1 MQIFKFLTSI
11 RMSMLL
17 LSTFAIAIGWATFIE
32 NDFGTQS
39 ARAVVYAATWFEVL
53 LVWLTFNL
61 IVTIVQARM
70 YRKGKWLILLFHAS
84 FVVIMIGATITRYI
98 GYEGMMHI
106 REGAESNNI
115 MSQYPYL
122 DLKIHSDD
130 KDVELSERL
139 MLSRLSSN
147 SFEKDIKIN
156 NKDVNVKL
164 VEYIPQAEYSLV
176 EKDGGSP
183 YLSLVISDENGPK
196 NIQLK
201 YGEYVVTKTTVIDFG
216 SNEKFGTNTIA
227 ISIVDGSLQMSHKD
241 TLNVL
246 SMDTRKSSKVEPS
259 TATKLEKRHLYT
271 AGEVNI
277 VLKDFYKSA
286 IKEVVSNP
294 SKKAKSLD
302 DALRFRVT
310 VAKQSK
316 EIIIFGKS
324 GKESLGK
331 RLNLNGV
338 QLLISFGSVRYELP
352 FSIELVDFQLDRYA
366 GSMSPSS
373 YASEVVLHDK
383 EKGINEPFR
392 IYMNH
397 ILEHRGFRL
406 FQSSYDRDELGT
418 ILSVS
423 YDPGTIP
430 TYIGY
435 IMLAIGMFLTMFQPG
450 NRFMKLR
457 EKARKMQGVA
467 TILFGLILSTNI
479 AYSSDAVKN
488 FTIDK
493 AHAEKFGEL
502 MSQHNGRLKPIN
514 TLAIEMLNKVHR
526 SDSIL
531 GMDANQAAL
540 GMMSNPFFWRKV
552 KMIKV
557 GHNQIKKIIGM
568 DKNEKYATFEQFF
581 EQPERMMNYKLGQM
595 AEDAVRTP
603 GAQRG
608 TFEKELIKV
617 DERVNVA
624 YMVYSGSLFNIFPD
638 ANSLDFKWL
647 STVEALQKFDKVRGL
662 EIRQLVLNYFNAL
675 EEASKSGDWTRANDT
690 LASIATYQKTNGSA
704 IYPNEQKIK
713 AELINNKLNI
723 FKNLMPFYLI
733 IGFALL
739 LLSLFSIIFE
749 KGSLKIVSKITA
761 MLLILFFIMHTFGL
775 ILRWYISGHAPW
787 SDAYESLI
795 YIGWATMLAGFL
807 FSKNSP
813 ITLAATSILTGLI
826 LFVAHLNWLDPQIT
840 NLVPVLKSYWLN
852 IHVSMITGS
861 YGFLGLGALLG
872 FISLILFAMKNSS
885 NEQRLERSILELTYL
900 TEMSLI
906 LGLSLLTVGNFL
918 GGVWANESWG
928 RYWGWDPKETWALVT
943 ILVYAVVI
951 HLRFIKS
958 IYSVF
963 VFNVAALISFSSVI
977 MTYFGVNFYL
987 SGLHSYAQGDP
998 VPIPIFV
1005 YYAVVIIAILIG
1017 LAARNR
1023 KINKNY

>member
-1 MQIFKFLTSI
+1 MQIFKLLTSI

-17 LSTFAIAIGWATFIE
+17 ISIFAIAIGWATFIE

-61 IVTIVQARM
+61 IVTMVQVKM
-70 YRKGKWLILLFHAS
+70 YRKGKWLVLLFHAS
-84 FVVIMIGATITRYI
+84 FVVIMIGASITRYI

-106 REGAESNNI
+106 REGSQSNNI

-122 DLKIHSDD
+122 GLKLHSESKDL
-130 KDVELSERL
+130 EFSERL
-139 MLSRLSSN
+139 MLSKLSSN

-176 EKDGGSP
+176 EKDGGAP

-196 NIQLK
+196 KIQLK
-201 YGEYVVTKTTVIDFG
+201 YGEYVVTKTAVIDFG

-227 ISIVDGSLQMSHKD
+227 INIVDGSLQMSHKE

-246 SMDTRKSSKVEPS
+246 SMDTRESSKAEPS
-259 TATKLEKRHLYT
+259 TSTKFQKRHLYT

-286 IKEVVSNP
+286 VKEVVSNP

-302 DALRFRVT
+302 DALRFNVT
-310 VAKQSK
+310 VGNQSK
-316 EIIIFGKS
+316 ELIIFGKS
-324 GKESLGK
+324 GRESLGK
-331 RLNLNGV
+331 RLSLNGV
-338 QLLISFGSVRYELP
+338 QVLISFGSVRYELP
-352 FSIELVDFQLDRYA
+352 FSVELVDFQLDRYA

-383 EKGINEPFR
+383 EEGLNEPFR

-406 FQSSYDRDELGT
+406 FQSSYDQDELGT

-423 YDPGTIP
+423 YDPGTMP

-435 IMLAIGMFLTMFQPG
+435 IMLAIGMFFAMFQPG

-457 EKARKMQGVA
+457 EKARKMQGIA

-479 AYSSDAVKN
+479 AYSSDAIKN
-488 FTIDK
+488 FTINK
-493 AHAEKFGEL
+493 AHAEKFSEL
-502 MSQHNGRLKPIN
+502 LSQHNGRLKPIN

-526 SDSIL
+526 SDTIL
-531 GMDANQAAL
+531 GMDANQVAL

-557 GHNQIKKIIGM
+557 GHDQIKKIIGM

-581 EQPERMMNYKLGQM
+581 EQPERMMKYKLGQM

-624 YMVYSGSLFNIFPD
+624 YMVYSGSLFNLFPD

-647 STVEALQKFDKVRGL
+647 STVEALQKFDKARAL
-662 EIRQLVLNYFNAL
+662 EVRQLVLNYFNAL
-675 EEASKSGDWTRANDT
+675 EEASKSGDWTKADVAV
-690 LASIATYQKTNGSA
+690 ASIATYQKTNGSA

-723 FKNLMPFYLI
+723 FKSLMPFYLI

-749 KGSLKIVSKITA
+749 KGSLKTVSKLTA

-795 YIGWATMLAGFL
+795 YIGWATMLAGFI

-872 FISLILFAMKNSS
+872 FISLILFAMKNPS
-885 NEQRLERSILELTYL
+885 NAQRLERSILELTYL

-906 LGLSLLTVGNFL
+906 LGLALLTVGNFL

-963 VFNVAALISFSSVI
+963 VFNVAALISFSSVV

-998 VPIPIFV
+998 VPIPVFV
-1005 YYAVVIIAILIG
+1005 YYSIAIIAGLIG
-1017 LAARNR
+1017 VASRNR
-1023 KINKNY
+1023 SINKNY

>member
-1 MQIFKFLTSI
+1 MQILKLLTSI
-11 RMSMLL
+11 RVSMLL
-17 LSTFAIAIGWATFIE
+17 LSIFAIAIGWATFIE

-39 ARAVVYAATWFEVL
+39 ARAVVYASTWFEVL
-53 LVWLTFNL
+53 LVWLTLN
-61 IVTIVQARM
+61 IIATIFQTKM
-70 YRKGKWLILLFHAS
+70 YRKGKWLVLLFHAS

-106 REGAESNNI
+106 REGSQSSTI

-122 DLKIHSDD
+122 GLKLHSDSED
-130 KDVELSERL
+130 LEFSERI
-139 MLSRLSSN
+139 MLSKLSSN
-147 SFEKDIKIN
+147 HFEKDIKIDS
-156 NKDVNVKL
+156 KDVNVEL
-164 VEYIPQAEYSLV
+164 VEYIPQAEYSIV
-176 EKDGGSP
+176 EKEGGAP

-196 NIQLK
+196 NIKLK
-201 YGEYVVTKTTVIDFG
+201 HGEYVVTKTAVIDFG

-227 ISIVDGSLQMSHKD
+227 INIVDGSLQMSHKD

-246 SMDTRKSSKVEPS
+246 SMDTRESSKAEPS
-259 TATKLEKRHLYT
+259 SSTEFQKRHLYT

-277 VLKDFYKSA
+277 VLKDFYQSA
-286 IKEVVSNP
+286 VKKVVSNP
-294 SKKAKSLD
+294 SKRAKSLD
-302 DALRFRVT
+302 DALRFKVT
-310 VAKQSK
+310 VGNQS
-316 EIIIFGKS
+316 EELVIFGK
-324 GKESLGK
+324 GGRESLGE
-331 RLNLNGV
+331 RLSLNGV
-338 QLLISFGSVRYELP
+338 QFLISFGSVRYELP
-352 FSIELVDFQLDRYA
+352 FSVELIDFQLDRYA

-406 FQSSYDRDELGT
+406 FQSSYDQDELGT

-423 YDPGTIP
+423 HDPGTMP

-435 IMLAIGMFLTMFQPG
+435 IMLAIGMFLAMFQPG

-457 EKARKMQGVA
+457 DKARKMQGIA
-467 TILFGLILSTNI
+467 TVLLGLMLSTNI
-479 AYSSDAVKN
+479 AYSSDSIEN
-488 FTIDK
+488 FAIDK
-493 AHAEKFGEL
+493 AHAKKFGEL
-502 MSQHNGRLKPIN
+502 LSQHNGRIKPVN
-514 TLAIEMLNKVHR
+514 TLSTEMLNKVHR
-526 SDSIL
+526 SDTIF
-531 GMDANQAAL
+531 GMNADQVTL
-540 GMMSNPFFWRKV
+540 GMMSNPFVWRKV

-557 GHNQIKKIIGM
+557 GHDKIKKIIGM
-568 DKNEKYATFEQFF
+568 DKNDKYASFEQFF
-581 EQPERMMNYKLGQM
+581 EQPERMTKYKLGQM
-595 AEDAVRTP
+595 SEEAVRTP

-624 YMVYSGSLFNIFPD
+624 YMVYSGSLFNFFPD
-638 ANSLDFKWL
+638 ANSLDFKWV
-647 STVEALQKFDKVRGL
+647 STVEALQKFDRPRGL
-662 EIRQLVLNYFNAL
+662 EVRQLVLNYFNSL
-675 EEASKSGDWTRANDT
+675 EEAIKSGDWSKANSAVD
-690 LASIATYQKTNGSA
+690 SIASYQKTNGSA
-704 IYPNEQKIK
+704 IYPPEEKIR
-713 AELINNKLNI
+713 AELINNDLNI

-733 IGFALL
+733 VGFALL
-739 LLSLFSIIFE
+739 LLSLFSIIFGM
-749 KGSLKIVSKITA
+749 GSLKLASKITS
-761 MLLILFFIMHTFGL
+761 MLLIIFFLIHTFGL
-775 ILRWYISGHAPW
+775 VLRWYISGHAPW
-787 SDAYESLI
+787 SDAYESLV

-813 ITLAATSILTGLI
+813 ITLAATSILAGLI

-872 FISLILFAMKNSS
+872 FISLILFALKSSS
-885 NEQRLERSILELTYL
+885 NAQRIEKSILELTYL
-900 TEMSLI
+900 AEMSLI
-906 LGLSLLTVGNFL
+906 LGLALLTVGNFL

-998 VPIPIFV
+998 VPIPVFV
-1005 YYAVVIIAILIG
+1005 YYAIAVIALLIL
-1017 LAARNR
+1017 LASRNR